1 MNEALPGG
9 DTAPTLL
16 RQAAPAIPLRK
27 SLQSSPGMYNTSPP
41 QNQQGA
47 PGQQPPF
54 LPRVEQ
60 IKSLPYLTAQQK
72 ESYED
77 GLKKLWDT
85 INSNPP
91 ESAEHQ
97 TASKKLEHAGLTIK
111 TALKRWQ
118 QANMNQGKQ
127 EGGRHTGQMQQ
138 PQPQQQQQNQGMRG
152 PPSGQVQ
159 LTPQVAQHIAQF
171 QFILPPNMPPDTPE
185 SQKWLSE
192 AKLRYGQALQRQDAA
207 KQAIT
212 SLEQRRQAA
221 AEAKPLSQEEQM
233 ELQHK
238 KATLVKGYTDARKFV
253 EVFRKQQ
260 SEFRNQAQQRTQGA
274 AATQIGQGG
283 NPGASAGSVNRGPQQ
298 TPPATAQHPGQ
309 QPQIPPNTVPT
320 VNAPIESVR
329 NQPSTTVSP
338 SSAGPQS
345 QSGQGPQSAQ
355 GQPPQGQARTPSV
368 GGAPGNPQQQTVTQ
382 QRDSPQSAQP
392 TQSATQTGPPRPL
405 SHQAAMEQ
413 AQRNYANGS
422 ASTPNANNHPHSH
435 PTPRDITTPKMPI
448 PKNLT
453 TSLPTPVSMGP
464 ARPTLAGGPSGT
476 NNVMGQPALSRH
488 PGYALEGEGERVLSK
503 KKLDELVRQVTGGGE
518 GREGEGLSAEV
529 EESILALADD
539 FVDQV
544 ITSACRLAKLRQS
557 STLEIRDIQLI
568 LERNYNIR
576 IPGYA
581 SDEIRTVRKFAP
593 AQGWT
598 QKMSAVQAAKVTGGK
613 AEL

>member
-1 MNEALPGG
+1 
-9 DTAPTLL
+9 
-16 RQAAPAIPLRK
+16 
-27 SLQSSPGMYNTSPP
+27 MYNTNPP
-41 QNQQGA
+41 QSQQGA
-47 PGQQPPF
+47 PGQQVPF
-54 LPRVEQ
+54 LPRVDQ
-60 IKSLPYLTAQQK
+60 IKALPHLNAQQK

-77 GLKKLWDT
+77 GVKKLWDT

-91 ESAEHQ
+91 ESPEHQ
-97 TASKKLEHAGLTIK
+97 TARKKLEHAGATIK
-111 TALKRWQ
+111 AALKRWQ
-118 QANMNQGKQ
+118 QQQANMNQVKQ
-127 EGGRHTGQMQQ
+127 EGGRHVGQMQQ
-138 PQPQQQQQNQGMRG
+138 QQPQQQQQSQGMRG
-152 PPSGQVQ
+152 PPSTQAQ
-159 LTPQVAQHIAQF
+159 LAPQIAQHVAQF
-171 QFILPPNMPPDTPE
+171 QFILPPNIPPDTPE
-185 SQKWLSE
+185 SQKWLTE
-192 AKLRYGQALQRQDAA
+192 AKLRYGQALQRQEVA
-207 KQAIT
+207 KQAVST
-212 SLEQRRQAA
+212 LEQRRQVA

-233 ELQHK
+233 DLQQK
-238 KATLVKGYTDARKFV
+238 KAALMKSYQDAKGFV
-253 EVFRKQQ
+253 DMFRKQQ
-260 SEFRNQAQQRTQGA
+260 IDFRNQAQQRTQGA
-274 AATQIGQGG
+274 AAPQIGQGV
-283 NPGASAGSVNRGPQQ
+283 NPGAGTGSGNRGPQQ
-298 TPPATAQHPGQ
+298 TPPTTAQHASQ
-309 QPQIPPNTVPT
+309 QLPNPVPNSHT
-320 VNAPIESVR
+320 VNATIESVR
-329 NQPSTTVSP
+329 NQSAATASP

-345 QSGQGPQSAQ
+345 QPGQGPHHQQPAQ
-355 GQPPQGQARTPSV
+355 GQAPQGQARTPSV
-368 GGAPGNPQQQTVTQ
+368 GGAPGNLQQQTGTQ

-392 TQSATQTGPPRPL
+392 PQSATQTGPPRPL

-422 ASTPNANNHPHSH
+422 SSTPTSTSHPHSH

-453 TSLPTPVSMGP
+453 IPLPTPVSMGP

-488 PGYALEGEGERVLSK
+488 PGYTLEGEGERVLSK